1 MIRCPGCSYLVPEAW
16 EACRRC
22 GAALAQPAP
31 VAASV
36 AAPSASASP
45 AHTPPPAPARPAPP
59 LSRPSA
65 APPPPAPPAPA
76 AAPVAFD
83 LVPSK
88 FDGDPSSDAIAPVA
102 PAPRGPNDLL
112 PLPDPYRPRLPDP
125 PPRKDLS
132 EYKKPAF
139 VTFVVLVVL
148 AWVYVLWPRGGTPEE
163 PTTEVLTEAVGG
175 SRAADAFRVQAEANL
190 RSAITT
196 VQGAYAEQGDLRTIT
211 PTALGRYDP
220 SLQYVGGE
228 QPSTSASI
236 VSTSVA
242 GDTVTLA
249 VAGQSGIC
257 AFGRVT
263 TGGAVSTVTVRSEE
277 PCRALGAPA
286 TGWSGAGAGSG
297 AGVTDRLPSLGGDVA
312 VPT

>member
-1 MIRCPGCSYLVPEAW
+1 MP
-16 EACRRC
+16 
-22 GAALAQPAP
+22 
-31 VAASV
+31 
-36 AAPSASASP
+36 AAPASAP
-45 AHTPPPAPARPAPP
+45 T
-59 LSRPSA
+59 
-65 APPPPAPPAPA
+65 PPAPA

-88 FDGDPSSDAIAPVA
+88 FDADPSIDAIAPAA

-112 PLPDPYRPRLPDP
+112 PLPDPYRPRRPDP

-148 AWVYVLWPRGGTPEE
+148 AWGYVLWPRGGTPEE

-175 SRAADAFRVQAEANL
+175 SGAADAFRVQAEANL
-190 RSAITT
+190 ASAITT

-228 QPSTSASI
+228 QPSTSPTV
-236 VSTSVA
+236 VSTSVV

-257 AFGRVT
+257 AFGRVA

-277 PCRALGAPA
+277 PCRALGAPGS
-286 TGWSGAGAGSG
+286 GWSGAGAGSG
-297 AGVTDRLPSLGGDVA
+297 AGVTDRLPPPGGDVV